1 MKGNNNP
8 IIRDRLKS
16 LYPGKDIR
24 QLTAAYYRKKKR
36 FQILAISAGLVLGI
50 LFFVSDRSSKEI
62 SPQGEILREGYNGKN
77 KAIPANVHSETFGKT
92 GVTIVVDR
100 QSYTDE
106 ETEQAFEATRLWLEQ
121 VMAGNNESLSVVRED
136 LVLPDQDEDYGI
148 SISYTSD
155 QYALIDGRGT
165 VKNEELQKEEMVYIT
180 AELSYGKKSKS
191 YAFPIVV
198 YPPLLTE
205 EEAFQKALEE
215 ALTEE
220 NQRQKENEMLRLPSV
235 INGEE
240 VYFTKKQDMRYFYVI
255 LMGILCAVFLGKGM
269 DQDLDKLYEKRKQ
282 ALTFAYPDFTGK
294 LALLTGAGMSV
305 TGAMKKIYRDGKEKA
320 AEPFYE
326 ELGIFVRNLDNGM
339 LEERALEDLG
349 KRSGLPQYRKFCS
362 LLSTHMKKG
371 SLSLKKL
378 LENETEE
385 AFAEHQN
392 HIRKLGE
399 EAGTKLLLP
408 MILMLLVVMV
418 LIMVPA
424 FMTYQIS

>member
-1 MKGNNNP
+1 MREHTNP
-8 IIRDRLKS
+8 IIRQRLKS

-24 QLTAAYYRKKKR
+24 QLMTSYYRKKKR
-36 FQILAISAGLVLGI
+36 LQILTISVGLILGI
-50 LFFVSDRSSKEI
+50 LFFVSDRFSEEI
-62 SPQGEILREGYNGKN
+62 SPQGEILREGYDGRSKT
-77 KAIPANVHSETFGKT
+77 IPANVHSEAFGKT
-92 GVTIVVDR
+92 EVTIVVDR

-106 ETEQAFEATRLWLEQ
+106 EIEQAFEMTKLWLEQ
-121 VMAGNNESLSVVRED
+121 VMPGNNESLSAVRENM
-136 LVLPDQDEDYGI
+136 VFPDQDEEYGI
-148 SISYTSD
+148 SISYASD
-155 QYALIDGRGT
+155 QYALIDGTGV
-165 VKNEELQKEEMVYIT
+165 VKNEELQEEEAVHIT
-180 AELSYGKKSKS
+180 AELSYGEKSKS
-191 YAFPIVV
+191 YVFPILV
-198 YPPLLTE
+198 YPPLLTAE
-205 EEAFQKALEE
+205 EVFQKALEE
-215 ALTEE
+215 KLAEE
-220 NQRQKENEMLRLPSV
+220 NQRQKENEILRLPTAV
-235 INGEE
+235 GEE
-240 VYFTKKQDMRYFYVI
+240 KVYFTKKQDMRYFYII
-255 LMGILCAVFLGKGM
+255 LMGILCAVVLGKGM

-305 TGAMKKIYRDGKEKA
+305 TGAIKKIYKDGKEKKA
-320 AEPFYE
+320 DPFYE

-349 KRSGLPQYRKFCS
+349 KRSALPQYRKFCS

-371 SLSLKKL
+371 SLSLKRL
-378 LENETEE
+378 LENEAEE

-408 MILMLLVVMV
+408 MVLMHLVVMV